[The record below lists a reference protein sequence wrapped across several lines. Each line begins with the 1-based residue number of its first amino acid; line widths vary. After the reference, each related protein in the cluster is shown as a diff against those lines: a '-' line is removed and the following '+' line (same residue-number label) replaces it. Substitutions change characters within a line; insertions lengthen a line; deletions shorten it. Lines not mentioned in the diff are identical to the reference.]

1 MGRSP
6 PANHGAFAQMNDRPT
21 ITVLMTV
28 FNGGRHLASAVQS
41 ILSQSHRDF
50 EFLIVDDASTDESVE
65 TLR

>member
-1 MGRSP
+1 
-6 PANHGAFAQMNDRPT
+6 MNDRPT